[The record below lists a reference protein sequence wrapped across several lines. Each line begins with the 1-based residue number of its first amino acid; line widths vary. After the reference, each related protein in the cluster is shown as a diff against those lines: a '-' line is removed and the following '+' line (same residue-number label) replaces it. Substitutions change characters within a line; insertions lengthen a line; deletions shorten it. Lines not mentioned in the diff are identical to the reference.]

1 VEKEK
6 DMDIEETA
14 RIIVD
19 SAIKVHRALGPG
31 LLESAYQQCF
41 AYELR
46 KRGLRVDCEVTLP
59 IVYDGQQIDAGYRVD
74 MLVEGCII
82 IENKTVEQVLPIH
95 QAQLLTYL
103 KLRDCRLGFLLN
115 WNVRLMRDG
124 IKRMVNN
131 YDYKARSNRQEN
143 Q

>member
-1 VEKEK
+1 
-6 DMDIEETA
+6 MDIEEIA
-14 RIIVD
+14 KIIVD

-31 LLESAYQQCF
+31 LLESAYQQCL

-59 IVYDGQQIDAGYRVD
+59 IVYDGQQIDTGYRID
-74 MLVEGCII
+74 MLVEECVI
-82 IENKTVEQVLPIH
+82 IENKAVDQILPIH

-103 KLRDCRLGFLLN
+103 KLRNCKLGFILN
-115 WNVRLMRDG
+115 WNVRLMKDG

-131 YDYKARSNRQEN
+131 YDCKTISTRKEN
-143 Q
+143 L

>member
-1 VEKEK
+1 MATIV
-6 DMDIEETA
+6 
-14 RIIVD
+14 VD

-31 LLESAYQQCF
+31 LLESAYQKCLT
-41 AYELR
+41 YELR

-74 MLVEGCII
+74 MLVEDCII
-82 IENKTVEQVLPIH
+82 VENKAVDQVLPIH

-103 KLRDCRLGFLLN
+103 KLRDCRLGFMLN
-115 WNVRLMRDG
+115 WNVRLMKDG

-131 YDYKARSNRQEN
+131 YDYKTGPGPKKN
-143 Q
+143 